1 MQMSIDGL
9 PITNLLDEE
18 TALSAIKAGF
28 VYIPWVPF
36 FVNQHLPYDFVVAP
50 PADPLPPEFG
60 PLTVF
65 KPGVYVRDARTIRK
79 LLDKLNA
86 GVL

>member
-9 PITNLLDEE
+9 PITNLLDEK
-18 TALSAIKAGF
+18 TALAAIKAGF
-28 VYIPWVPF
+28 VYNPWVPF
-36 FVNQHLPYDFVVAP
+36 FVNDKLPYDFVVAP
-50 PADPLPPEFG
+50 SADPLPPEFG

-79 LLDKLNA
+79 VLDRLNE
-86 GVL
+86 GVI